1 MTSGPAERPDTP
13 VEDFEELAE
22 AAPQNVRLVYADG
35 QVRTET
41 PLGVEEFEELARR
54 APKNFWIEYSRGK
67 LELKAPRDGNHSCM
81 SMALLRQLFALR
93 PGHGLYSAVGIK
105 TEAQLTG
112 RAVADGAFA
121 PIGHFV
127 GHGNWSDPAGI
138 PMVVEITSR
147 DLRTNQRARLERPVD
162 YAEAGIPVYLLI
174 DRNAAAFTVHSSPRN
189 GRYHHSVSYPW
200 GTPVPLPPPVG
211 LTLDTQGLKIYSG

>member
-22 AAPQNVRLVYADG
+22 AVPPNIRLVYADG
-35 QVRTET
+35 RVRTET

-54 APKNFWIEYSRGK
+54 APETVWVEYSRGE
-67 LELKAPRDGNHSCM
+67 LELKALRDGNHSCM
-81 SMALLRQLFALR
+81 LMALLRQLFALR
-93 PGHGLYSAVGIK
+93 PSHGLYSAVGIK

-112 RAVADGAFA
+112 RAIADGAFA
-121 PIGHFV
+121 PIGHFM

-147 DLRTNQRARLERPVD
+147 DLRTNQRARLERPAA
-162 YAEAGIPVYLLI
+162 YAEAGIPVYLLL
-174 DRNAAAFTVHSSPRN
+174 DRNAATFTVHSSPEN
-189 GRYHHSVSYPW
+189 GRYRSSLSYPW
-200 GTPVPLPPPVG
+200 GTPVPLPPPVD
-211 LTLDTQGLKIYSG
+211 LTLDTRALKIYSG